1 MKKSYKNK
9 HGLSKKETLIYGIAN
24 GGQVFGYSL
33 VTSYLMYFY
42 LNVFQ
47 VNAKIISAVFLIGG
61 IWDIINN
68 PLIGMMIDH
77 KNNALGKQ
85 TEIIRHFTPLQ
96 CMVTILIFM
105 GPIFIKSNSDTSLK
119 NHLSCTNLFFMGI
132 LLFRNRCCF
141 RGTGCRHLPEAERQA
156 EGHFRFE
163 YLQSAFCITCCNC
176 HSNNA

>member
-1 MKKSYKNK
+1 
-9 HGLSKKETLIYGIAN
+9 
-24 GGQVFGYSL
+24 
-33 VTSYLMYFY
+33 MYFY

-105 GPIFIKSNSDTSLK
+105 GPIFIKKQFRYLSLK
-119 NHLSCTNLFFMGI
+119 NHLSCTNLFLWEFFYSVTDVAFGDWLPSSPRSRKTGRRPFPFRI
-132 LLFRNRCCF
+132 SAISFLHHLL
-141 RGTGCRHLPEAERQA
+141 
-156 EGHFRFE
+156 
-163 YLQSAFCITCCNC
+163 
-176 HSNNA
+176 

>member
-105 GPIFIKSNSDTSLK
+105 GPIFIKSNSDTSLSK
-119 NHLSCTNLFFMGI
+119 IIYLVLTYFLWEFFYSVTDVAFGDWLPSSPRSRKTGRRPFPFRISAISFLHHLL
-132 LLFRNRCCF
+132 
-141 RGTGCRHLPEAERQA
+141 
-156 EGHFRFE
+156 
-163 YLQSAFCITCCNC
+163 
-176 HSNNA
+176 

>member
-85 TEIIRHFTPLQ
+85 TAFYSAAMHGYNTDFYGSYLYKKQFRYL
-96 CMVTILIFM
+96 
-105 GPIFIKSNSDTSLK
+105 SLK